1 MINSIIEAII
11 QIWRNAM
18 ANECFAMA
26 VFIIVLIGMIRC
38 GLTTSLYVCVCL
50 WHGLEHPWKWI
61 KNKYHIS
68 KEKRKE
74 DLKRRQKK
82 TGGNIGTL
90 PNNNKESSCPF
101 LPNICINLRES
112 FNKRIT
118 RNEQP
123 NNQLR
128 KQTIT
133 DVQKTTKLTNDT
145 IKWSEIITGL
155 SALSAIIF
163 AIYSVLALLA
173 MENYLEK
180 YNIGYINAHLPS
192 YSFILYSAIAVIVM
206 AIMMLILFPIYVYI
220 SERVNPQQICWW
232 FLSRWITY
240 IGINLILAVY
250 MVLSIEFLSSSRKI
264 NTIDI
269 TSVKSAWHYLM
280 NPKIKIMILTIS
292 VLVSVL
298 AAFMETLYKF
308 MRKKENWI
316 PSFLVI
322 ALTLMGITIFVPIE
336 IKDEGNFATV
346 HIQATEDI
354 KAWTTNALIADDGK
368 QVWAIVYETKT
379 YYFVEPLIDTTDAHA
394 NGIKGKEKIAAQYEI
409 DKNHYMMLDKVGTI
423 VYGAETVKQLKSME
437 RE

>member
-1 MINSIIEAII
+1 
-11 QIWRNAM
+11 
-18 ANECFAMA
+18 
-26 VFIIVLIGMIRC
+26 
-38 GLTTSLYVCVCL
+38 
-50 WHGLEHPWKWI
+50 
-61 KNKYHIS
+61 
-68 KEKRKE
+68 
-74 DLKRRQKK
+74 
-82 TGGNIGTL
+82 
-90 PNNNKESSCPF
+90 
-101 LPNICINLRES
+101 
-112 FNKRIT
+112 
-118 RNEQP
+118 
-123 NNQLR
+123 
-128 KQTIT
+128 
-133 DVQKTTKLTNDT
+133 
-145 IKWSEIITGL
+145 
-155 SALSAIIF
+155 
-163 AIYSVLALLA
+163 
-173 MENYLEK
+173 
-180 YNIGYINAHLPS
+180 
-192 YSFILYSAIAVIVM
+192 
-206 AIMMLILFPIYVYI
+206 
-220 SERVNPQQICWW
+220 
-232 FLSRWITY
+232 
-240 IGINLILAVY
+240 